1 MSDYIRV
8 SWYCAIQTT
17 KDPQQLK
24 TTFNSY
30 AISICELKRRSSGTL
45 SFYSQHKRV
54 TMTPQCTQSFI
65 VNQSHCSVL
74 IQVRLFTQI
83 PAFVAE
89 KMRIGDLQIRGH
101 SKKNQHKNFRN
112 VWQMSDLR
120 AHWKFARTGDMAHQ
134 WRLIFIVVL
143 FSRSKRRFTFGP
155 FVDGFSNRRLRGR
168 KWTGNH
174 IHTSVLI

>member
-101 SKKNQHKNFRN
+101 SKKKTSTKTSETFDKCPIYVPIESSPERVIWRINGVWFLLSYYFR
-112 VWQMSDLR
+112 VQKDVS
-120 AHWKFARTGDMAHQ
+120 
-134 WRLIFIVVL
+134 RLVLLSMGFRIEGYEVVNGQETIYTH
-143 FSRSKRRFTFGP
+143 RF
-155 FVDGFSNRRLRGR
+155 
-168 KWTGNH
+168 
-174 IHTSVLI
+174 